1 MEISSLVGLVNF
13 YFVTALLVAVYFLS
27 VTAYKSRGGVIGQG
41 LLFLTLGFFLLSLVY
56 LLIFL
61 KEVFGISLAD
71 LVGENGGIVI
81 SRLLQVLSFLAFV
94 ISAQRISR
102 IAK

>member
-1 MEISSLVGLVNF
+1 MEILSLVRLVNI
-13 YFVTALLVAVYFLS
+13 YFVLALLAAVYFFS

-41 LLFLTLGFFLLSLVY
+41 LLFLTFGFFLLSLVY
-56 LLIFL
+56 LLVFL

-71 LVGENGGIVI
+71 FIGEDGEIVVG
-81 SRLLQVLSFLAFV
+81 RLLQVLSFFAFV